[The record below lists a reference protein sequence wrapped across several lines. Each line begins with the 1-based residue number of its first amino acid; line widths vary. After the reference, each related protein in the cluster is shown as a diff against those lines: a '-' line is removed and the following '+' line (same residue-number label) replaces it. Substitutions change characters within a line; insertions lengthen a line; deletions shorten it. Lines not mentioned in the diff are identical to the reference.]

1 MRLSLK
7 DTLFAAVAILTGLVV
22 LSGYFIEVSF
32 LTDLRLLFVSWAVLL
47 TAVAVIVGVIN
58 LLRVHWD
65 RIKAHQPG
73 WFYSLV
79 LVFCLLATLVIA
91 GYFGP
96 TSQPSMYL
104 YNNFLA
110 PLEMSLMALL
120 AVTLLMAAAKL
131 LQRRL
136 SGFSLLFIGV
146 VVLVILGSI
155 SIPGIELQSLRDV
168 KNWIAQTWAGAGAR
182 GILLGVALGTVATG
196 IRVLLGVE
204 RPYRD

>member
-7 DTLFAAVAILTGLVV
+7 DTLFTAIAILAGLVV

-58 LLRVHWD
+58 LLRVHWG
-65 RIKAHQPG
+65 RIKVHQSG

-79 LVFCLLATLVIA
+79 LVVCLLATLVIA
-91 GYFGP
+91 AYFGP
-96 TSQPSMYL
+96 VSQPSMYL
-104 YNNFLA
+104 YNHILA

-136 SGFSLLFIGV
+136 SGFSLIFIGV
-146 VVLVILGSI
+146 VVLVVLGTI
-155 SIPGIELQSLRDV
+155 SIPGIELQSLREV